1 MKIYLAGA
9 FFNFISR
16 SEIELA
22 ASILRARGFDVFVPM
37 EHTIDG
43 GEEMSNVDWGA
54 QVFYMD
60 VEAINRCDAVV
71 SIYEGMTSD
80 SGTAWEIGYAFA
92 LKKPIVCV
100 HIDKRPASLM
110 VTSSARVNLVGIES
124 LRDYDF
130 NLWKPQLY
138 EGEVQ

>member
-1 MKIYLAGA
+1 MKIYLAGG
-9 FFNFISR
+9 FFNPIQR
-16 SEIELA
+16 GHIERA
-22 ASILRARGFDVFVPM
+22 AKILRERGFDVFVPM
-37 EHTIDG
+37 EHEIEG
-43 GEEMSNVDWGA
+43 GAEMSNVDWGIA
-54 QVFYMD
+54 VFYMD

-71 SIYEGMTSD
+71 SVYEGMTSD

-110 VTSSARVNLVGIES
+110 VTSSARVNLIGVDALKE
-124 LRDYDF
+124 YDF